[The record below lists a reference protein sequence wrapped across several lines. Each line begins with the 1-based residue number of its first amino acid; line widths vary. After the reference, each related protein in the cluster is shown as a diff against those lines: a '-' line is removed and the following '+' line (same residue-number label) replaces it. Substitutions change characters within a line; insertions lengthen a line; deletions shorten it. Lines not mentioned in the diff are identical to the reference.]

1 MGQHISGFQKSEFVE
16 TMKSNPMKIKVNEKS
31 SENHEAEVPAN
42 KEAEVPE
49 NKEAEVPQNKEAE
62 GPENKEAEVPQNKE
76 VAAPDIY

>member
-1 MGQHISGFQKSEFVE
+1 MGQHISGFQKSEFIE

-31 SENHEAEVPAN
+31 SEN

-49 NKEAEVPQNKEAE
+49 NKE
-62 GPENKEAEVPQNKE
+62 

>member
-1 MGQHISGFQKSEFVE
+1 MSAFKKSEFVE

-42 KEAEVPE
+42 KEVATPE
-49 NKEAEVPQNKEAE
+49 NKEAVV
-62 GPENKEAEVPQNKE
+62 PENKEAEVPQNKE

>member
-1 MGQHISGFQKSEFVE
+1 MSAFQKSEFVE

-49 NKEAEVPQNKEAE
+49 NKEVAP
-62 GPENKEAEVPQNKE
+62 PENHEAEVPQNKE
-76 VAAPDIY
+76 VVAPDIY